1 MSKNDQISIIGI
13 KGFGYHGVFEHEAR
27 DGQDFFV
34 DVVMNLD
41 LSKASQTDSLD
52 DTVDYGA
59 ITDLV
64 ISEILGPR
72 VQLIEK
78 LAARIADSV
87 LRKDRRI
94 LSASITVHKP
104 SAPVSAAVKDISVT
118 IIR

>member
-1 MSKNDQISIIGI
+1 MSNTDQISLIGI
-13 KGFGYHGVFEHEAR
+13 KGFGYHGVFEHEAA

-41 LSKASQTDSLD
+41 LSKPSQSDNLE

-64 ISEILGPR
+64 VSEIAGDR

-78 LAARIADSV
+78 LASRIADAV
-87 LRKDRRI
+87 LKKDQRI
-94 LSASITVHKP
+94 LNVSITVHKP
-104 SAPVSAAVKDISVT
+104 SAPVSAEVKDIAVT
-118 IIR
+118 IRR